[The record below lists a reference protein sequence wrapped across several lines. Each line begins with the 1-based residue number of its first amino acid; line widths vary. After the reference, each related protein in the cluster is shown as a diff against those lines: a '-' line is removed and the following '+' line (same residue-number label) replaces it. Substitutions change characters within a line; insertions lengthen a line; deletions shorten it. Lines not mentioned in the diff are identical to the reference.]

1 MSRPLP
7 RVLFVTGEYPPML
20 GGVGAYTHELAHALA
35 RLGHP
40 VAVVTHRQA
49 ARAPGAAGASA
60 VAVYPWIP
68 RWGWGALFHVARLAR
83 HWRAEWVHVQ
93 YQTAAY
99 GMHPAIHFAPDLW
112 RRWGF
117 RVAWTYHDLRV
128 PYLFPKAGHR
138 LRRWITWR
146 PGRVAHRTVVTNEA
160 DRRQLAPSRP
170 DVVSIPIG
178 SNIRGR
184 RLSASQRAARR
195 AQRGY
200 LPDQLVVGYFGFLN
214 PSKGGVTLIQTLDR
228 LVRAGRDAHLL
239 MIGETVGASDPSN
252 RAYLAELER
261 LIAALELGP
270 RVRWTGPEPE
280 HQVAADLNIVD
291 VLLMP
296 YVDGASTR
304 RGTLMAGLANG
315 CAIVTTEPQ
324 APLPELVHGRDLLY
338 VPPEDP
344 EAAAQAVLQIA
355 DRPDLAARL
364 RENACRRSQ
373 LFTWETIARGHQRLY
388 RSPEA
393 PLRPNLL

>member
-1 MSRPLP
+1 MSHPLP

-20 GGVGAYTHELAHALA
+20 GGVGAYTRELARALA

-40 VAVVTHRQA
+40 VAVVTHCQA
-49 ARAPGAAGASA
+49 AADPGEATADA
-60 VAVYPWIP
+60 VAVHPRIR
-68 RWGWGALFHVARLAR
+68 RWGWGTLLQVARLAR
-83 HWRAEWVHVQ
+83 RWQAHWIHVQ

-112 RRWGF
+112 RRWGL

-128 PYLFPKAGHR
+128 PYLFPKAGRR
-138 LRRWITWR
+138 LRRWITWH

-160 DRRQLAPSRP
+160 DRRLFAPSRP
-170 DVVSIPIG
+170 DVAYIPIG
-178 SNIRGR
+178 SNIRGC
-184 RLSASQRAARR
+184 RLAPEERAARR

-200 LPDQLVVGYFGFLN
+200 APGQLVVGYFGFLN
-214 PSKGGVTLIQTLDR
+214 PSKGGATLIRTLDR

-252 RAYLAELER
+252 RAYLEEMEA
-261 LIAALELGP
+261 LIAALGLEA
-270 RVRWTGPEPE
+270 RVRWTGPEPDHE
-280 HQVAADLNIVD
+280 VAADLNIVD

-324 APLPELVHGRDLLY
+324 APLPELAHGRDLLY

-355 DRPDLAARL
+355 DQPDLAARL
-364 RENACRRSQ
+364 RENARRRSQ
-373 LFTWETIARGHQRLY
+373 LFTWEAIARHHQRLY
-388 RSPEA
+388 LSPEDH
-393 PLRPNLL
+393 LRPNLL